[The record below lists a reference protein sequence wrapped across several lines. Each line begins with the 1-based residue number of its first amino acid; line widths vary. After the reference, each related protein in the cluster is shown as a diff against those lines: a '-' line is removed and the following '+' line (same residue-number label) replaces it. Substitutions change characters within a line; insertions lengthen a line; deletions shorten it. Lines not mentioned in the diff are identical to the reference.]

1 MDHIR
6 QEIDLN
12 EESSRKVCEL
22 LGVEYTGP
30 LRVVP
35 APALTRAMIAA
46 SGGQM
51 TLAIAHFVEH
61 LTNLP
66 IEEKDVLEAQ
76 RVFGTMADFPLPL
89 DVSTYTGVLFEK
101 GWDRIAQYFGPD
113 LIGYV
118 DEGDG
123 VASVIAKI
131 TLKSSYT
138 YMDLARSLEPHVAT
152 VLCAYASR
160 IANLEGDTITV
171 FTRDHLNELTPVEP
185 AIGSEEDISMLV
197 EMVLDIAV
205 EIREDSTHFTYT
217 PTVIKDVVENVLET
231 GIGLSIVER
240 RRAKGRVIQKL
251 RDDNIQF
258 TEPVVDAFF
267 NDLDLQLG

>member
-1 MDHIR
+1 MDPIK
-6 QEIDLN
+6 QEYDLN

-30 LRVVP
+30 LRILP

-46 SGGQM
+46 TNGKPN
-51 TLAIAHFVEH
+51 LAVAHFVEH
-61 LTNLP
+61 LTDLA
-66 IEEKDVLEAQ
+66 IEERDVLEAQ

-89 DVSTYTGVLFEK
+89 DASSYTGVLFEK
-101 GWDRIAQYFGPD
+101 GWEQIAMYFGPE

-118 DEGDG
+118 DEGHG
-123 VASVIAKI
+123 VASVIAKVNH
-131 TLKSSYT
+131 KSSFT
-138 YMDLARSLEPHVAT
+138 YMELGKSLEPHVAT
-152 VLCAYASR
+152 VLCAFASR
-160 IANLEGDTITV
+160 ISGLEGDTITV
-171 FTRDHLNELTPVEP
+171 FTRDRLNELTPVEP
-185 AIGSEEDISMLV
+185 ALGSEEDISMLV

-205 EIREDSTHFTYT
+205 EIREDGAHFTYT
-217 PTVIKDVVENVLET
+217 PDVIKNVVEDVLET

-240 RRAKGRVIQKL
+240 RRAKGRVVQKL
-251 RDDNIQF
+251 RDDDIRF

>member
-1 MDHIR
+1 MDQIR

-51 TLAIAHFVEH
+51 NLAIAHFVEH
-61 LTNLP
+61 LTNLVV
-66 IEEKDVLEAQ
+66 EEKDVLESQ

-89 DVSTYTGVLFEK
+89 DGSSYVGQIYEKGWEHVSTYERT
-101 GWDRIAQYFGPD
+101 DRVGF
-113 LIGYV
+113 V

-123 VASVIAKI
+123 SATVIVEVSRNGASTHLELGRQLEHNVASVLCIVA
-131 TLKSSYT
+131 
-138 YMDLARSLEPHVAT
+138 ARLCGVPADEICVYKRDELNIPT
-152 VLCAYASR
+152 V
-160 IANLEGDTITV
+160 
-171 FTRDHLNELTPVEP
+171 VET
-185 AIGSEEDISMLV
+185 ALGSEEDVAMLV